1 MLNKLSR
8 EPNQRKTFS
17 RQWRRYA
24 GDPRIR
30 KLIHEIQANRNC
42 RVAQMAKRFNLS
54 TSRLM
59 HLFRTETGLSLG
71 SFIRRERLQ
80 RAADLLVCTD
90 DKIETIGYSIG
101 FRHVSS
107 FSRAFSSRYS
117 RSPASYRRQA
127 QNGLLR
133 DTLRRGVDTSI
144 GRRGETVFTRF
155 QEKSDRW
162 SKPWSK

>member
-1 MLNKLSR
+1 MLNKLTR
-8 EPNQRKTFS
+8 EPNRRKTFS
-17 RQWRRYA
+17 RQWYRYA

-30 KLIHEIQANRNC
+30 KLIHEIQANRDC
-42 RVAQMAKRFNLS
+42 RVVQIAKRLNLS

-59 HLFRTETGLSLG
+59 HLFRTETGMSLG

-127 QNGLLR
+127 KNGLLK
-133 DTLRRGVDTSI
+133 DTLRRGVGSSI
-144 GRRGETVFTRF
+144 GRGEEAMFTRF

-162 SKPWSK
+162 SKPWTK